1 VIRILVVDDYPIVRE
16 GLVSVLENQADY
28 EVVGTASSAE
38 EGIPLAESAQPDVI
52 LLDLELPGISG
63 VDAIPQFLR
72 VVPGVRIIVFT
83 GFDSDERVFG
93 AIRSGAKGYLL
104 KGATPNQ
111 EIIRAIRI
119 VYGGGSLL
127 EPNIAAKV
135 LAEMGSPRAASSLL
149 SDREMEILK
158 LVAEGLPNKQIAG
171 ALGITERTVKFH
183 LSSIFTKL
191 DAENR
196 AQAVAI
202 AAQRG
207 ML

>member
-1 VIRILVVDDYPIVRE
+1 MIRILVVDDYPIVRE

-28 EVVGTASSAE
+28 EVVGAFQSAE
-38 EGIPLAESAQPDVI
+38 EALADVEGIKPDVI
-52 LLDLELPGISG
+52 LLDLELPGMSG
-63 VDAIPQFLR
+63 VDAIPHFTR
-72 VVPGVRIIVFT
+72 VVPEARIIVFT
-83 GFDSDERVFG
+83 GYDSDERVFG

-111 EIIRAIRI
+111 EIIRAIRV

-127 EPNIAAKV
+127 EPHVAAKV
-135 LAEMGSPRAASSLL
+135 LAEMGSPRSSAGQL
-149 SDREMEILK
+149 SDRETEILK
-158 LVAEGLPNKQIAG
+158 LVAEGFPNKQIAG

-183 LSSIFTKL
+183 LSSIFNKL

-196 AQAVAI
+196 AQAVAV

-207 ML
+207 LL

>member
-28 EVVGTASSAE
+28 EVVGAVQSAE
-38 EGIPLAESAQPDVI
+38 EGLSIAESAKPDVI
-52 LLDLELPGISG
+52 LLDLELPGMSG
-63 VDAIPQFLR
+63 VDAIPQFARLI
-72 VVPGVRIIVFT
+72 PGVRIIVFT
-83 GFDSDERVFG
+83 GYDSDDQVFG

-111 EIIRAIRI
+111 EIIRAIRV

-127 EPNIAAKV
+127 EPHIASKI
-135 LAEMGSPRAASSLL
+135 LTEMGSPRSTASQL
-149 SDREMEILK
+149 SERETEILK

-196 AQAVAI
+196 AQAVAV

-207 ML
+207 LL